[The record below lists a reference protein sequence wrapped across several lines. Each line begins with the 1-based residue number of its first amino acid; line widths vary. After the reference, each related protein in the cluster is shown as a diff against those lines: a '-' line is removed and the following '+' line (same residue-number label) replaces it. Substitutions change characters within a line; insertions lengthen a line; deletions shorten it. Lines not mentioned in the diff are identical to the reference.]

1 MATNERQGLEAAL
14 ADVND
19 LIRRVQS
26 QIASTQN
33 SNNFTAAE
41 KAPRLATLQAELA
54 GYQAQQSALT
64 QQLNQLGPNNAS
76 DGAVAASGPTPVA
89 PGPGTTGTTVAA
101 AAPPNAG
108 AAVYDPNTVYKTEV
122 NGVGNT
128 PNRITKEDP
137 VAPVFRVEVN
147 GAGPKIIL
155 PTPNVLDK
163 FSSYTYQASVYLLTP
178 TQYVNFQDG
187 NRIIP
192 NSQLLFQSGG
202 KAPGTG
208 NKFFD
213 NDFYIDNITIET
225 LMAGKQTQG
234 AHMATDIKFT
244 VTEPTGI
251 TLLDRLKNAVKAQR
265 PAGDKSNWAAA
276 HYLMVISFFGYD
288 QTGNLVTPGNTATNT
303 GTQNSKAVVVKY
315 IPFLIKGVN
324 WSVGNKLVSYE
335 FTGAPVGQLTGGSS
349 KSGTISSDFQITAGT
364 VGEFFG
370 GRSITSAGPA
380 GAPADSPGQSTTPF
394 KSTGGGGANAPETAV
409 AAPTSSAGGLVEAL
423 NANAVRAAK
432 QAGWQQPDTY
442 DIVFVNAEE
451 IKSAALGALETF
463 KNKKIVPMSQPA
475 NLSPGSLDPSKT
487 PASTTRY
494 TIPIT
499 AGMPIIKMLDL
510 VIRDSQYITKKQIT
524 KNDSDGGIGASS
536 NNTDPPTW
544 YLITFSARPI
554 GDAIDP
560 IRNDYAYNMR
570 YTITKYAVP
579 NLHSTRFPVLKTFP
593 GLHKEYK
600 YWFTGENKAILD
612 FSARFDSMYQMTTNG
627 TGDSSA
633 LDAQQRILSAS
644 KNDLYRDEV
653 YLLKTGYAPRSTQ
666 PVGLGSN
673 NVNEGSANAAEYL
686 YSPEMLG
693 SSKIR
698 ILGDPAWIQQGSL
711 VSPIGIN
718 GFSQEADLG
727 FLPDGTISFDTVQAL
742 YEIAWQRPED
752 YDISTGLADPY
763 AKTFQKYGE
772 REPLQSNIYQ
782 ATKVVHEFRNGQFE
796 QTIEGLICLFNK
808 PKQIVT
814 AAQYSA
820 ADSSRVAIGESPSER
835 TQPATASSS
844 NRFTTNTNT
853 AAAPAAAASVVS
865 AAALSTGTTPAPAQ
879 LSAVAGSNVPA
890 TTAEQYAAIDNA
902 RGPIT
907 EVQNVVPSLP
917 PTAVTSNGQ
926 TVGGYGFGT
935 VLNSPPVLVPGA
947 GRTSLDALQ
956 SAAVN
961 IPPYLTRRDP

>member
-1 MATNERQGLEAAL
+1 MATVNSNGLIRNKQDEIAFLNKYIASLEADLTKPEYAL
-14 ADVND
+14 PGYQKQ
-19 LIRRVQS
+19 LLTR
-26 QIASTQN
+26 IAASKEQ
-33 SNNFTAAE
+33 
-41 KAPRLATLQAELA
+41 LA
-54 GYQAQQSALT
+54 GVETAVAEA
-64 QQLNQLGPNNAS
+64 P
-76 DGAVAASGPTPVA
+76 AVAAAQPTPSSTAASAPTPVE
-89 PGPGTTGTTVAA
+89 PGPGTTGTVVAK
-101 AAPPNAG
+101 AAPPTAG
-108 AAVYDPNTVYKTEV
+108 APVYGPNTVYTTEV
-122 NGVGNT
+122 NGVGNKPVSREETAAT
-128 PNRITKEDP
+128 PA
-137 VAPVFRVEVN
+137 VRVNVT
-147 GAGPKIIL
+147 GVGPKIIL

-178 TQYVNFQDG
+178 AQYGNFQDG

-213 NDFYIDNITIET
+213 HDFYIDNITIET

-288 QTGNLVTPGNTATNT
+288 QTGNLVTPGNTATT
-303 GTQNSKAVVVKY
+303 AGAQNSKAVVVKY

-380 GAPADSPGQSTTPF
+380 DAPADSPGQSTTPF
-394 KSTGGGGANAPETAV
+394 KSTGGGGANAPEPAV

-423 NANAVRAAK
+423 NANAKRVAK
-432 QAGWQQPDTY
+432 QSGWQQPDTY

-451 IKSAALGALETF
+451 IKSASLGALETF
-463 KNKKIVPMSQPA
+463 KDKKIVPMGRPA
-475 NLSPGSLDPSKT
+475 FLSPGSLDSSKT
-487 PASTTRY
+487 PASITRY

-510 VIRDSQYITKKQIT
+510 VIRDSRYITQKQIT
-524 KNDSDGGIGASS
+524 KNDSDGGTGASS

-612 FSARFDSMYQMTTNG
+612 FSARFDSMYQMTVNG
-627 TGDSSA
+627 AGDTSA
-633 LDAQQRILSAS
+633 LDAQTRILSAS

-698 ILGDPAWIQQGSL
+698 IIGDPAWIQQGSL

-718 GFSQEADLG
+718 GFKQEADLG

-808 PKQIVT
+808 PKQITT

-835 TQPATASSS
+835 TQPATASAS
-844 NRFTTNTNT
+844 NRFATNTNT
-853 AAAPAAAASVVS
+853 AAASVVS

-879 LSAVAGSNVPA
+879 PAAVAGSNVPA

-926 TVGGYGFGT
+926 TVGGYGFGA

-947 GRTSLDALQ
+947 GRTSIDALQ
-956 SAAVN
+956 ASAVN